1 MNKVNY
7 NVINK
12 IIEIG
17 RLETISSTFNPNNI
31 WWRSVLYFNRGGGCD
46 DLSYEDLKCLYKG
59 VVLCEKDSER
69 YMGSTTN
76 TSWILNMLIMRLE
89 QNDNLE
95 EIKELYDFGFT
106 NRGKN
111 GYVPTGTIIHSHCEN
126 HEDYSST
133 NRYKARVAIEHEER
147 QLRQQAVRKE
157 RLENKK
163 IRMEERAEQKKE
175 RDKKVTFF
183 EKRE

>member
-17 RLETISSTFNPNNI
+17 RLESISSTFNPNNI

-59 VVLCEKDSER
+59 VVLCEKESER

-76 TSWILNMLIMRLE
+76 TSWILNILSIQLE
-89 QNDNLE
+89 QSDNLE
-95 EIKELYDFGFT
+95 EIKELYDFGFA

-111 GYVPTGTIIHSHCEN
+111 GYVPTGTIIHSHCESY
-126 HEDYSST
+126 EDYSST
-133 NRYKARVAIEHEER
+133 NRYKARVPTEHEE
-147 QLRQQAVRKE
+147 
-157 RLENKK
+157 
-163 IRMEERAEQKKE
+163 M
-175 RDKKVTFF
+175 
-183 EKRE
+183 